1 MGGVTLSYDN
11 FGSGLGSASVSP
23 TGITGGTYG
32 SLILTFA
39 SPVTS
44 LSFDFALGN
53 ATGPIGDALAIT
65 FKGGGN
71 DVSDFGVS
79 TANYSPY
86 DPARPENG
94 GSSSGSVRFS
104 GAAFDQAIL
113 FFSPD
118 AGSFSVGNTS
128 YANGSLPALTNV
140 VVTPGNGF
148 VAVGGTASFGALAQ
162 YVDGTSG
169 GLPSA
174 QVEWRSSNQAVGSI
188 DSAGVASG
196 LAPGTTTITAFAG
209 GFSGSA
215 TFTVL
220 SGPAIVT
227 QPQSTTVSFGASATL
242 GVTATGGLLTYQWQ
256 FDGRNIAGATNSSL
270 ILSNLDPNQSGEY
283 VVVVSNPV
291 GSVTSSEAVVSL
303 LRLNMYA
310 GLTIVGVTGGHY
322 KIEYRTSFATN
333 TWATLTNLNLP
344 ASPYFFIDMLS
355 PGTDQKFY
363 RVSPVP

>member
-1 MGGVTLSYDN
+1 
-11 FGSGLGSASVSP
+11 
-23 TGITGGTYG
+23 
-32 SLILTFA
+32 
-39 SPVTS
+39 
-44 LSFDFALGN
+44 
-53 ATGPIGDALAIT
+53 
-65 FKGGGN
+65 
-71 DVSDFGVS
+71 
-79 TANYSPY
+79 
-86 DPARPENG
+86 
-94 GSSSGSVRFS
+94 
-104 GAAFDQAIL
+104 
-113 FFSPD
+113 
-118 AGSFSVGNTS
+118 
-128 YANGSLPALTNV
+128 
-140 VVTPGNGF
+140 VTPGNGF

-303 LRLNMYA
+303 FRLNMYA